1 MSFTTTV
8 YFVFLLIGLVF
19 YYLIPKNYRWTVL
32 LVMSYIYYLSYRLKA
47 VVFIL
52 FTTITVYLLGIMLE
66 RIQNGAD
73 AYLAQNKQVLSREE
87 KKSYKNKI
95 KHKKRIYLVIAL
107 LLNFGMLAAIKY
119 SSFAIS
125 GVNHILRA
133 VGTQKQFSL
142 FTIVAPIGISFFT
155 FQAMS
160 YIIDIYQGKYAC
172 EKNFFKF
179 ALFVSFFPQI
189 MQGPIGRYN
198 RLAPTLFEGNSY
210 SLKNIQFG
218 IQRIGWGI
226 FKKLIMAD
234 RAGVFVNAAFADS
247 NQFHGMIRII
257 GLLMYSVQLY
267 MDFSGGI
274 DIVIGS
280 AQMFGVR
287 MDENFRQPYFSKSI
301 GEFWRR

>member
-95 KHKKRIYLVIAL
+95 KIPKKRIYLVIAL

-119 SSFAIS
+119 SGFAIS
-125 GVNHILRA
+125 GANYILRA

-155 FQAMS
+155 FQAIS

-172 EKNFFKF
+172 EKISLSLHCLYRFF
-179 ALFVSFFPQI
+179 L
-189 MQGPIGRYN
+189 R
-198 RLAPTLFEGNSY
+198 
-210 SLKNIQFG
+210 
-218 IQRIGWGI
+218 
-226 FKKLIMAD
+226 
-234 RAGVFVNAAFADS
+234 
-247 NQFHGMIRII
+247 
-257 GLLMYSVQLY
+257 
-267 MDFSGGI
+267 
-274 DIVIGS
+274 
-280 AQMFGVR
+280 
-287 MDENFRQPYFSKSI
+287 
-301 GEFWRR
+301 